1 MNWYSVF
8 CRVKL
13 TASSAFVFGLLM
25 VVLTS
30 KLGSSAT
37 TFLLASRNVDFEQ
50 PSGVVIQAGGD
61 PQSFIVRSE
70 AHDMPESLIRSPLDQ
85 LAPRRFQVIAHTDDR
100 AAIWCLDITF
110 SSVSSPNR
118 FRRHMS

>member
-85 LAPRRFQVIAHTDDR
+85 LAPLVSGYHIFICVVTQQVSQAHVVNLKT
-100 AAIWCLDITF
+100 I
-110 SSVSSPNR
+110 
-118 FRRHMS
+118 